1 MISQTL
7 KKYKY
12 KIRKVFG
19 KYDENLNTKNQNNYE
34 QVGMYMYNFYR
45 QSYSDLIFLNLN
57 QYLKYLSAVIT
68 CMKMHILY
76 FGKKMKTK
84 SSLITKLYII
94 LNSKDD
100 IKVAVIF
107 LCVLKIENQ
116 LVFMIVV
123 S

>member
-1 MISQTL
+1 
-7 KKYKY
+7 
-12 KIRKVFG
+12 
-19 KYDENLNTKNQNNYE
+19 
-34 QVGMYMYNFYR
+34 MYNSYH

-76 FGKKMKTK
+76 IGKKMKTK